1 MNDYLVRYHVDGQAA
16 CEVWVADSVEE
27 AELLF
32 TSLHPYYHLDSIV
45 LIED

>member
-1 MNDYLVRYHVDGQAA
+1 MNDYLIHYHVDGQPAS
-16 CEVWVADSVEE
+16 EVWVADSVEE
-27 AELLF
+27 AEQMF